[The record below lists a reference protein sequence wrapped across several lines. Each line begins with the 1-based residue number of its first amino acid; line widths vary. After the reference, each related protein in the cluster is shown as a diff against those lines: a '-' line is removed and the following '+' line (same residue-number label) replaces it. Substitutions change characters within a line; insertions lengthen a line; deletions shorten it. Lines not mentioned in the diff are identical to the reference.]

1 MNSSTNANT
10 NKPGMDDIVARM
22 NNRNNIMVI
31 IDVSR
36 DLEIKQA
43 LIIINDK

>member
-1 MNSSTNANT
+1 MNISTNAET
-10 NKPGMDDIVARM
+10 NKPGMDDIIT
-22 NNRNNIMVI
+22 RNNIMVI
-31 IDVSR
+31 IDDASR

>member
-1 MNSSTNANT
+1 MNSSTNAKT
-10 NKPGMDDIVARM
+10 NKPGGWYDIIAKNNMDAI
-22 NNRNNIMVI
+22 
-31 IDVSR
+31 R